1 MEGKPSISCRNCERL
16 QAQLDVLQ
24 AQFDELRANCLRLQ
38 EQLAH
43 TQKELV
49 HTQQQLV
56 QTQEQLAKARK
67 DSSTSSKPPSSD
79 LVKPPKPGP
88 SGGGKRP
95 RGGQP
100 GHRRHEREPFP
111 PELLSG
117 DPVVYPLELC
127 PECGHGLQEATCPP
141 RVVQQVEIEVVPLCI
156 TEHRAAAG
164 YCPQC
169 RKVHYAALP
178 SAVAAGGMA
187 GPRLTTFIAYLKGA
201 CHASF
206 STIRKFL
213 RDVLCLTISRGQ
225 LAKIIA
231 KVTQA
236 LDEPYQ
242 ELLDRLPQESHLNVD
257 ETGHK
262 DGKDKWWTWCFRA
275 SLYTLFKIDA
285 TRSSKVLVD
294 VLGEEFNGVLG
305 CDYFSAYRRYMRTCD
320 VVVQFCLAH
329 LIRDVKFLLQL
340 PDARDRAYGAR
351 LREALRQLFA
361 VIHQR
366 EQLGPR
372 VFARALGAARDE
384 VLRQANTAVPP
395 TRHSGNIAQR
405 FAKHGAAY
413 FEFVTT
419 PGVEPTNNLAEQ
431 AIRFVVID
439 RKVTQGTR
447 GEKGRR
453 WCERIWTVMATC
465 AQQGRSVFEYVYE
478 AVKASFEQ
486 QPGPSLLSNVN

>member
-1 MEGKPSISCRNCERL
+1 MDGQRATPCRDCQRL
-16 QAQLDVLQ
+16 QAQLNALQ
-24 AQFDELRANCLRLQ
+24 AQVQELQQ
-38 EQLAH
+38 ELAR
-43 TQKELV
+43 TL
-49 HTQQQLV
+49 
-56 QTQEQLAKARK
+56 EQLAKARK
-67 DSSTSSKPPSSD
+67 DSSTSSKPPSTD
-79 LVKPPKPGP
+79 LVKPPKPTPPDGT
-88 SGGGKRP
+88 SKRR

-100 GHRRHEREPFP
+100 GHPRHQRQPFP
-111 PELLSG
+111 PELLNG
-117 DPVVYPLELC
+117 GTTLYPLELC
-127 PECGHGLQEATCPP
+127 PTCGHGLHAATCPP
-141 RVVQQVEIEVVPLCI
+141 RVVQQVEIEVVPLRI
-156 TEHRAAAG
+156 TEHRAEAG
-164 YCPQC
+164 YCPHCQ
-169 RKVHYAALP
+169 RVHYAALP
-178 SAVAAGGMA
+178 SAVATGGLA
-187 GPRLTTFIAYLKGA
+187 GPRLTTLIAYLKGA

-213 RDVLCLTISRGQ
+213 RDVLGLTISRGQ
-225 LAKIIA
+225 LANIIT

-242 ELLDRLPQESHLNVD
+242 ELLEHLPSQSRLNVD

-262 DGKDKWWTWCFRA
+262 DGKEQWWTWCFRA
-275 SLYTLFKIDA
+275 GLYTLFKIDA
-285 TRSSKVLVD
+285 TRSGDVLLE
-294 VLGEEFNGVLG
+294 VLGEEFDGVLG
-305 CDYFSAYRRYMRTCD
+305 CDYFSAYRRYMRECD

-329 LIRDVKFLLQL
+329 LIRDVKFLTTL

-366 EQLGPR
+366 EQVGPR
-372 VFARALGAARDE
+372 GFARALAAARDE
-384 VLRQANTAVPP
+384 VLRQASTAVPP
-395 TRHSGNIAQR
+395 TRHSANMAKR
-405 FAKHGAAY
+405 FADHGAAY

-447 GEKGRR
+447 GANGRR
-453 WCERIWTVMATC
+453 WCERIWTVVATC

-486 QPGPSLLSNVN
+486 QPAPSLLNAVP